1 MHKITKTL
9 MLFLILASQLSFG
22 QENLTITGV
31 VSDQSG
37 PLPGVTILIKGTTRG
52 TETDF
57 DGKYSIKTK
66 LKEVLVF
73 SFVGMKTTENIVN
86 SSNSIN
92 ITMSDDENLLEEVV
106 VTGITVTDKRL
117 FTGASTSIK
126 AADVKLDGVPE
137 ISRALEGR
145 AAGVTVQNVSG
156 TFGAAPRIRVR
167 GATSIYGNSKPLWVV
182 DGIILEDAIDIS
194 AGDLSSGD
202 ATTLISSSIA
212 GLNADDIESFEVL
225 KDGSATSIYGARAMA
240 GVIVITT
247 KKGKAGVSSFNY
259 TTETT
264 FRTRPSYNDFNIM
277 NSQEQMSVYE
287 EMRAGGWLNYSRVA
301 NASNSGVYGE
311 MYQSLNQLDA
321 NGNFVLQ
328 NTPEAKAN
336 FLRQAELRNTNWF
349 NELFN
354 INAMQTH
361 SVNMSSGTDRATYYA
376 SLSALVDPGWTKAS
390 SVNRYTANFKS
401 IFKLSDKLTL
411 NTISNGS
418 FRKQKA
424 PGTLS
429 QDVDVVTGTVKRDFD
444 INPYSFALNSSRALD
459 PNKNYTRNYTDFN
472 IARELEEN
480 YIDVNMVDLK
490 FQAEL
495 KYKLN
500 SKINVS
506 LLGALKYQTSSLEH
520 NTTEF
525 SNQANAFRAMD
536 NEIIRDANPFLYT
549 DPDDQYAVPI
559 TVLPEGGI
567 YRKTDYDMLGYDARA
582 TFSYKDVIKD
592 DHTINFYAGAELN
605 SADRSRTNFTGW
617 GLQYSLGEIPFYNY
631 ELFKKGVEENSQYF
645 GIGNTKYRNLA
656 FFGNATYSWKRRYT
670 INGTFRYEGSN
681 KLGKATSSRW
691 LPTWNVSGA
700 WNAHEEEWFDN
711 LGPLENL
718 TVRASYSL
726 TADRGPES
734 VSNSLADI
742 RSSNPWRPSSGV
754 KESALYVSSLE
765 NSELTYEKKHEL
777 NLGFDAGFFNNRLNI
792 GMDWY
797 QRNNFDLI
805 GPINTQGIGGEI
817 TKYGNVAEMES
828 SGLELSISGT
838 PIKTENFSWQTSFV
852 YSKTKNTVTKLESQ
866 QRVIDLVTGYGFARE
881 NYPVRAIFSIPFAGL
896 NSEGL
901 PTFYNQDG
909 DVTVSDVYFQERDK
923 LDFLKY
929 SGSADPTDV
938 GSFGNIFNYKNLRL
952 NIFTTY
958 SFGNVIR
965 LNPVFKASYSDLDAL
980 PKEFENR
987 WVLPGDENHTNVPVI
1002 ATTRQANRIGSY
1014 DLSTAYNSYNYS
1026 DARIAK
1032 GDFIRLKEVSL
1043 AYKFPED
1050 VVSKLSLKSFSMKLQ
1065 ATNLFLLYADDKL
1078 NGQDP
1083 EFFNSGGVASPLA
1096 KQFTLTLKLGL

>member
-9 MLFLILASQLSFG
+9 ILFFILAFQLTYG

-31 VSDQSG
+31 VSDQTG
-37 PLPGVTILIKGTTRG
+37 PLPGVTVLIKGTTRG

-66 LKEVLVF
+66 LKETLVF
-73 SFVGMKTTENIVN
+73 SFVGMTTTEKTVN
-86 SSNSIN
+86 SAASLDVVMTEDS
-92 ITMSDDENLLEEVV
+92 NLLEEVV

-182 DGIILEDAIDIS
+182 DGIVLEDAIDIS

-247 KKGKAGVSSFNY
+247 KKGKAGVSSINY
-259 TTETT
+259 TSETT

-287 EMRAGGWLNYSRVA
+287 EMRAGGWLNYASVA
-301 NASNSGVYGE
+301 NARDSGVYGE

-321 NGNFVLQ
+321 NGNFILE
-328 NTPEAKAN
+328 NTPEAKAA
-336 FLRQAELRNTNWF
+336 FLREAELRNTNWF

-401 IFKLSDKLTL
+401 IFKVSDKLTL

-444 INPYSFALNSSRALD
+444 INPYSFALNSSRSLD

-472 IARELEEN
+472 IADELEEN
-480 YIDVNMVDLK
+480 YIDINMVDLK
-490 FQAEL
+490 FQGEL
-495 KYKLN
+495 QYKIN
-500 SKINVS
+500 PKMNVS
-506 LLGALKYQTSSLEH
+506 LLGAIKYQTSSLEH
-520 NTTEF
+520 NSTEF

-536 NEIIRDANPFLYT
+536 NEIIRDSNPFLYT
-549 DPDDQYAVPI
+549 DPDDQYAIPV

-567 YRKTDYDMLGYDARA
+567 YRKTDYDLLSYDARA

-605 SADRSRTNFTGW
+605 SADRSTTNFTGW
-617 GLQYSLGEIPFYNY
+617 GLQYSLGEIPFYDY
-631 ELFKKGVEENSQYF
+631 KLFKKGAEENALYY
-645 GIGNTKYRNLA
+645 GLGNTKYRNLA

-670 INGTFRYEGSN
+670 LNGTFRYEGSN
-681 KLGKATSSRW
+681 KLGRSTSSRW

-700 WNAHEEEWFDN
+700 WNVHEEDFFDK
-711 LGPLENL
+711 LGPLESL
-718 TVRASYSL
+718 TFRASYSL

-742 RSSNPWRPSSGV
+742 RSFNPWRPTSGV

-777 NLGFDAGFFNNRLNI
+777 NIGFDTSLFDNRLSI
-792 GMDWY
+792 GADWY

-852 YSKTKNTVTKLESQ
+852 YSKTKNEVTKLESQ

-881 NYPVRAIFSIPFAGL
+881 GYPVRSIFSIPFAGL
-896 NSEGL
+896 NEEGL
-901 PTFYNQDG
+901 PTFFDQDG
-909 DVTVSDVYFQERDK
+909 NRTVSDVYFQERDK

-938 GSFGNIFNYKNLRL
+938 GSFGNVFNYKNLRL

-965 LNPVFKASYSDLDAL
+965 LNPVFSSSYSDLDAL
-980 PKEFENR
+980 PREFENR
-987 WVLPGDENHTNVPVI
+987 WVLPGDENHTNIPVI
-1002 ATTRQANRIGSY
+1002 ATTRQANRIGQY
-1014 DLSTAYNSYNYS
+1014 DLRTAYNSYNYS
-1026 DARIAK
+1026 DVRIAK

-1043 AYKFPED
+1043 AYRFPTDLVE
-1050 VVSKLSLKSFSMKLQ
+1050 KLSLKSFSLKLQ